1 MVEKRYPMAFVTAP
15 GVIEFRS
22 YERAP
27 LEPLEVRLKV
37 KAASICG
44 GDLHIFKGKHPF
56 APLPVSV
63 GHELAGEV
71 IETGH
76 AVTKVRNGDRVAV
89 EPVIACGRCQPCRR
103 GDYHL
108 CMNISFQYRKGQG
121 AFTPYFVAHEDRV
134 FRLPD
139 GLSYDEGALVEPLS
153 VALHAVKK
161 SGVRL
166 AETSAVFGA
175 GAIGLLVTMLL
186 RQASGGRTFIVDVDD
201 FRLRKGLELG
211 ACRAVHNRR
220 EDAREVILAET
231 DGIGVDK
238 AYEAVGM
245 EMTLRQA
252 LESLRKGGTATLLG
266 LFEVSPAYLPV
277 NLFVQKEI
285 SLLGSQG
292 YNWDF
297 QDALVLLDQRRLDLK
312 PLITHRVRLE
322 DLQSG
327 FEILLDPAGQAVKVV
342 VVMEKPAV

>member
-1 MVEKRYPMAFVTAP
+1 MNDMVEKHYPMAFVTAP
-15 GVIEFRS
+15 GMIEFRS
-22 YERAP
+22 YERVP
-27 LEPLEVRLKV
+27 LDPLEVRLRV

-63 GHELAGEV
+63 GHELAGLV
-71 IETGH
+71 IETGP
-76 AVTKVRNGDRVAV
+76 AVTKVRTGDRVAV
-89 EPVIACGRCQPCRR
+89 EPVIACGSCNPCRR

-108 CMNISFQYRKGQG
+108 CLNISFQYRRGQG
-121 AFTPYFVAHEDRV
+121 AFTPYFTAHEDRV

-139 GLSYDEGALVEPLS
+139 SLSYEEGALVEPLS

-166 AETSAVFGA
+166 AETTAVFGA

-201 FRLRKGLELG
+201 FRLQKGSELG
-211 ACRAVHNRR
+211 ACRAIHNRR

-266 LFEVSPAYLPV
+266 LFEVSPASLPV

-297 QDALVLLDQRRLDLK
+297 QDALILLDQRRLDLK
-312 PLITHRVRLE
+312 PLITHRVRLD

-342 VVMEKPAV
+342 VVMG

>member
-1 MVEKRYPMAFVTAP
+1 
-15 GVIEFRS
+15 
-22 YERAP
+22 
-27 LEPLEVRLKV
+27 
-37 KAASICG
+37 
-44 GDLHIFKGKHPF
+44 
-56 APLPVSV
+56 
-63 GHELAGEV
+63 
-71 IETGH
+71 
-76 AVTKVRNGDRVAV
+76 
-89 EPVIACGRCQPCRR
+89 
-103 GDYHL
+103 
-108 CMNISFQYRKGQG
+108 
-121 AFTPYFVAHEDRV
+121 
-134 FRLPD
+134 
-139 GLSYDEGALVEPLS
+139 
-153 VALHAVKK
+153 
-161 SGVRL
+161 
-166 AETSAVFGA
+166 
-175 GAIGLLVTMLL
+175 
-186 RQASGGRTFIVDVDD
+186 
-201 FRLRKGLELG
+201 
-211 ACRAVHNRR
+211 
-220 EDAREVILAET
+220 VILAET

>member
-27 LEPLEVRLKV
+27 LDPLEVRLAV

-44 GDLHIFKGKHPF
+44 GDLHIFKGRHPF

-71 IETGH
+71 IETGD
-76 AVTKVRNGDRVAV
+76 AVTKVKTGDRVTV
-89 EPVIACGRCQPCRR
+89 EPVIACGTCDPCRR
-103 GDYHL
+103 GNYHL
-108 CMNISFQYRKGQG
+108 CRSISFQYRKGQG
-121 AFTPYFVAHEDRV
+121 AFTPYFTAHENHV
-134 FRLPD
+134 FCLPE
-139 GLSYDEGALVEPLS
+139 GLSYEEGALIEPLS

-166 AETSAVFGA
+166 GNTSAVFGA
-175 GAIGLLVTMLL
+175 GAIGLLVIMLL

-201 FRLRKGLELG
+201 FRLHKALELG
-211 ACRAVHNRR
+211 ASRAIHNRR
-220 EDAREVILAET
+220 EDALEVILAGT
-231 DGIGVDK
+231 GGAGVDY
-238 AYEAVGM
+238 AYEAVGR
-245 EMTLRQA
+245 ELTLVQA
-252 LESLRKGGTATLLG
+252 LQSLRKGGAATLLG
-266 LFEVSPAYLPV
+266 IFEESPACLPV

-297 QDALVLLDQRRLDLK
+297 QDALILLAQRRLDLK
-312 PLITHRVRLE
+312 PLITHRVTLE
-322 DLQSG
+322 ELQSG
-327 FEILLDPAGQAVKVV
+327 FETLLDPAGQAVKVV
-342 VVMEKPAV
+342 VVME

>member
-1 MVEKRYPMAFVTAP
+1 MENSYPMAFVTAP

-22 YERAP
+22 YEAP
-27 LEPLEVRLKV
+27 PLGPQEVRLAV
-37 KAASICG
+37 KASSICG

-63 GHELAGEV
+63 GHELAGLV
-71 IETGH
+71 IETGSD
-76 AVTKVRNGDRVAV
+76 VTKVCPGDRVAV
-89 EPVIACGRCQPCRR
+89 EPVIACGQCDPCRR

-108 CMNISFQYRKGQG
+108 CRNISFQYRRGQG
-121 AFTPYFVAHEDRV
+121 GFTPYFVAREDRV

-139 GLSYDEGALVEPLS
+139 GLSYEEGALVEPLS
-153 VALHAVKK
+153 VALHAVKR

-166 AETSAVFGA
+166 AETCAVFGA

-201 FRLRKGLELG
+201 FRLRMGLALG
-211 ACRAVHNRR
+211 ATRAIHNRR

-231 DGIGVDK
+231 CGSGVDR
-238 AYEAVGM
+238 AFEAVGM
-245 EMTLRQA
+245 EITLRQA

-266 LFEVSPAYLPV
+266 LFEVSPASLPV

-285 SLLGSQG
+285 TLHGSQG

-297 QDALVLLDQRRLDLK
+297 QDALVLLAERRLDLK
-312 PLITHRVRLE
+312 PLITHRVTLDE
-322 DLQSG
+322 LQSG
-327 FEILLDPAGQAVKVV
+327 VEILLDPAGQAVKVV
-342 VVMEKPAV
+342 VMME

>member
-71 IETGH
+71 IEIGH

-108 CMNISFQYRKGQG
+108 CLNISFQYRKGQG

>member
-1 MVEKRYPMAFVTAP
+1 MNDMVEKHYPMAFVTAP
-15 GVIEFRS
+15 GMIEFRS
-22 YERAP
+22 YERVP
-27 LEPLEVRLKV
+27 LDPLEVRLRV

-63 GHELAGEV
+63 GHELAGLV
-71 IETGH
+71 IETGP
-76 AVTKVRNGDRVAV
+76 AVTKVRTGDRVAV
-89 EPVIACGRCQPCRR
+89 EPVIACGSCNPCRR

-108 CMNISFQYRKGQG
+108 CLNISFQYRRGQG
-121 AFTPYFVAHEDRV
+121 AFTPYFTAHEDRV

-139 GLSYDEGALVEPLS
+139 SLSYEEGALVEPLS

-166 AETSAVFGA
+166 AETTAVFGA

-201 FRLRKGLELG
+201 LRLQKGSELG
-211 ACRAVHNRR
+211 ACRAIHNRR

-231 DGIGVDK
+231 DGIGVDR

-266 LFEVSPAYLPV
+266 LFEVSPASLPV

-297 QDALVLLDQRRLDLK
+297 QDALILLDQRRLDLK
-312 PLITHRVRLE
+312 PLITHRVRLD

-342 VVMEKPAV
+342 VVMG